1 MKMKT
6 LADVKKELKAMKKNK
21 GWSVNKISVTVL
33 EADEENEMH
42 QVCVNVYL
50 YDRWHNEEFQDYI
63 TGETETLGKAEGLG
77 KRHATS
83 FVNAGYKAKYNGVEN
98 C

>member
-1 MKMKT
+1 MMK

-21 GWSVNKISVTVL
+21 GLDVNKISVTVV

-42 QVCVNVYL
+42 QVCLNVYL
-50 YDRWHNEEFQDYI
+50 YDRWHNEEFEDYI
-63 TGETETLGKAEGLG
+63 TGEAETLGKAEGLG

-83 FVNAGYKAKYNGVEN
+83 LVNAGYKAKYNGVEN

>member
-1 MKMKT
+1 MMK

-21 GWSVNKISVTVL
+21 GLDVNKISVTVV

-50 YDRWHNEEFQDYI
+50 YDRWYNEEFEDYV
-63 TGETETLGKAEGLG
+63 TGEAETLSKAEGLG

>member
-1 MKMKT
+1 MKT

-21 GWSVNKISVTVL
+21 GLTVNRISVTVM
-33 EADEENEMH
+33 EAEEENEMH
-42 QVCVNVYL
+42 QVCVNVWL
-50 YDRWHNEEFQDYI
+50 YDRWHNEEFEDYI
-63 TGETETLGKAEGLG
+63 TGEQETLSKAEGLG

-83 FVNAGYKAKYNGVEN
+83 FTSAGYKAKYNGVEN